1 MYVYIRNDFNSLG
14 GEYKEVEITSFRPKK
29 LIRCLDGAV
38 VDGSEAKN
46 GYCTLSYSWNWLGDI
61 EYKNGKSERI
71 DNEEHIIEYK
81 QKNGKILDS
90 NYIKKVCFE
99 DIIQEICNFFKIEY
113 IWFDQICINQGDKYE
128 KQEEIKIMHKIYSNS
143 LYTIALIPEFN
154 LNDTYLYGGL
164 NRMSMNQSIS
174 IKVGCIESIKRSEWS
189 KRMWTLE
196 EAMMS
201 KQILF
206 VGRNIYMWSNYKD
219 SFIVSSIK
227 KYMDDLFDRNFKKS
241 ANMVLRYS
249 HQRVSTKKHDKIFA
263 LINIFH
269 EIININTDYTR
280 DIKDLAN
287 DFYSQLIKNDLS
299 IICFG
304 KNSKYKS
311 TIDINLPSW
320 TGVNGTHCTGYIKYE
335 ISDIDYSI
343 KEEKLYIK
351 CEYIQ
356 IYAKKYKNEDDDLSY
371 PSLSGSIT
379 DCIKSEKNKEYY
391 RMLIRLNTGIDIT
404 HYIENNGIKLMLS
417 LVEEKCENIYVLYI
431 KLYFNDDIILYPII
445 KKVDNLFWKI
455 IGVCFSAMFNNPL
468 IDIKELFYDNIQN
481 KQFIII

>member
-29 LIRCLDGAV
+29 IIRCLDGAV

-46 GYCTLSYSWNWLGDI
+46 GYCTLSYSWNWSGDI

-71 DNEEHIIEYK
+71 DNKEHIIEYK

-113 IWFDQICINQGDKYE
+113 IWIDQICINQGDKYE

-227 KYMDDLFDRNFKKS
+227 KY
-241 ANMVLRYS
+241 
-249 HQRVSTKKHDKIFA
+249 
-263 LINIFH
+263 
-269 EIININTDYTR
+269 
-280 DIKDLAN
+280 
-287 DFYSQLIKNDLS
+287 
-299 IICFG
+299 
-304 KNSKYKS
+304 
-311 TIDINLPSW
+311 
-320 TGVNGTHCTGYIKYE
+320 
-335 ISDIDYSI
+335 
-343 KEEKLYIK
+343 
-351 CEYIQ
+351 
-356 IYAKKYKNEDDDLSY
+356 KNEGDDLSY

-391 RMLIRLNTGIDIT
+391 RMLIRLNTGLDIT
-404 HYIENNGIKLMLS
+404 HYIENNEIKLMLS
-417 LVEEKCENIYVLYI
+417 LVEENCENIYVLYI